1 MQRFFSEFLDLGGL
15 LYSMQQTL
23 WVDSKF
29 NFTPSKSAN
38 SVYVFQVKYIKKKQ
52 QQQPCSS

>member
-15 LYSMQQTL
+15 LYASQQTP

-29 NFTPSKSAN
+29 NFTPSKSAS
-38 SVYVFQVKYIKKKQ
+38 SVYVFQVKLKKKEATIQ
-52 QQQPCSS
+52 LLV